1 MTPLPP
7 RPEAGAAGR
16 PRRAVL
22 ALGSAGVAGVAA
34 ALAGCQVYGSEPA
47 PPAPA
52 AEPAPPSPEPP
63 SAPPSSEPAGG
74 SGPVVAST
82 GDVAVGGGLILPEHQ
97 LVITQPAAGTFKG
110 FSAVCTHQGC
120 TVSTVRNGTINCACH
135 GSRFSIEDGSVVQ
148 PAAGARDQGPLPPA
162 AIGVAGDE
170 ITLG

>member
-1 MTPLPP
+1 MT
-7 RPEAGAAGR
+7 GA

-22 ALGSAGVAGVAA
+22 ALGSAGVAGIAA

-47 PPAPA
+47 PPAPPA
-52 AEPAPPSPEPP
+52 APSR
-63 SAPPSSEPAGG
+63 EPAGG
-74 SGPVVAST
+74 GSGLVVAST

-120 TVSTVRNGTINCACH
+120 TVSTVRDGTINCACH

-148 PAAGARDQGPLPPA
+148 PAAGARNQGPLPPA
-162 AIGVAGDE
+162 AIEVAGDE